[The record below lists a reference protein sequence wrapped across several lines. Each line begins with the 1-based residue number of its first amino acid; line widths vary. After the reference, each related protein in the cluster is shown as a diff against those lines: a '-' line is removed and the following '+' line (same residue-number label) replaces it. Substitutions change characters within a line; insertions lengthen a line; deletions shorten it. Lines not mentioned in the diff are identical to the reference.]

1 MQKFVK
7 YYEKFP
13 DFSFCSTFS
22 DRSYRNQSTD
32 FPNNLTS
39 RFTPIAYLY
48 DRVKKKGSTF
58 THKIPCFNLMFFVAE
73 LKAVA
78 VHQKERKKNGEKVIR
93 YLTAFVLI

>member
-7 YYEKFP
+7 YYEKFS

-22 DRSYRNQSTD
+22 DRSSRNQSID
-32 FPNNLTS
+32 LQNNLTS
-39 RFTPIAYLY
+39 RFTPIVYLY
-48 DRVKKKGSTF
+48 ERVKKKGSTF

-78 VHQKERKKNGEKVIR
+78 VHQERKKNGKKS
-93 YLTAFVLI
+93 LDT